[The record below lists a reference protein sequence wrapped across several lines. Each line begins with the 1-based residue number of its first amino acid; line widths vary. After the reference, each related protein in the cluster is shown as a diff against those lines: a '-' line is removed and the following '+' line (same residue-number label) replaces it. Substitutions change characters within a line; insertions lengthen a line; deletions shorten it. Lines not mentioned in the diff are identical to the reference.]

1 MRRRRLSLSTL
12 TASTIAAMLLLSI
25 AIIYA
30 GISWY
35 SDRIEAELLDKL
47 PPQVSQAYRDISTG
61 KTPNRDDLMQFVA
74 QLPAFNEAG
83 DMRLY
88 ASLVGFSLLAAVF
101 CSLIGYWLAR
111 RISRPLEIL
120 TTATDD
126 LRGGDFSVRIPAMGK
141 GASEIAALT
150 DTFNALAA
158 DLDSMEK
165 RLRFNTMAVAHELR
179 TPLTVLQGTIQGML
193 DGVFPLEE
201 GRLRLLLSQVE
212 GLARLVEDLRMLSLA
227 TAQKL
232 VTERSRVDL
241 AVQAEKLIDSARPLL
256 TAAGLTVETELNP
269 ARTKADPLRL
279 RQAMLALV
287 ENCCRYA
294 ASGRVMRC
302 ETGRLG
308 DHETFVRILDR
319 GPGLPDDVVSRSPFG
334 MFITGD
340 PSRSRATGGT
350 GLGLSVVEAIAR
362 AHDGRLQLEHRQ
374 GGGASIT
381 IVLPCDPES

>member
-1 MRRRRLSLSTL
+1 MKTRRLSLSTL
-12 TASTIAAMLLLSI
+12 TALTIVAMLLLSI
-25 AIIYA
+25 AITYA

-35 SDRIEAELLDKL
+35 SDRIETELLDKL
-47 PPQVSQAYRDISTG
+47 PSRLSQAYRDISTG
-61 KTPNRDDLMQFVA
+61 KTPNQDDLMQFVA
-74 QLPAFNEAG
+74 QLPAFNDAG
-83 DMRLY
+83 NARLY
-88 ASLVGFSLLAAVF
+88 VSIIGFSLLAALL
-101 CSLIGYWLAR
+101 CGLIGYWLAR

-120 TTATDD
+120 TLATDD
-126 LRGGDFSVRIPAMGK
+126 LRRGDFSVRIPMGK
-141 GASEIAALT
+141 GASEIATLT

-158 DLDSMEK
+158 DLDKMEK

-201 GRLRLLLSQVE
+201 SRLRLLLSQAE

-241 AVQAEKLIDSARPLL
+241 AVHAEKLIDSARPLVA
-256 TAAGLTVETELNP
+256 AAGMTIESELGP
-269 ARTKADPLRL
+269 ARAKADSLRL

-294 ASGRVMRC
+294 ASGGVMRC

-308 DHETFVRILDR
+308 NHEVFVRILDR
-319 GPGLPDDVVSRSPFG
+319 GPGLPDDVFHRSPFG

-340 PSRSRATGGT
+340 PSRSRTTGGT

-362 AHDGRLQLEHRQ
+362 AHDGRLMLDQRE
-374 GGGASIT
+374 GGGASMT
-381 IVLPCDPES
+381 IVLPCDSDT

>member
-1 MRRRRLSLSTL
+1 MKKRRFSLSTL
-12 TASTIAAMLLLSI
+12 TALTTVAMLLLSV

-35 SDRIEAELLDKL
+35 SDRIETDLLAKL
-47 PPQVSQAYRDISTG
+47 PSKLSQAYRDISAG
-61 KTPNRDDLMQFVA
+61 RTPDQNDLMQFVA
-74 QLPAFNEAG
+74 QLPAFNDEG
-83 DMRLY
+83 NTRLY
-88 ASLVGFSLLAAVF
+88 ASLIGFSLLAAVL
-101 CSLIGYWLAR
+101 CGLIGYWLAR

-120 TTATDD
+120 TSATDN
-126 LRGGDFSVRIPAMGK
+126 LRRGDFSVRIPAMGK
-141 GASEIAALT
+141 GASEIATLT

-158 DLDSMEK
+158 DLDKMER

-179 TPLTVLQGTIQGML
+179 TPLTVLQGTVQGML

-201 GRLRLLLSQVE
+201 SRLRLLLSQAE

-227 TAQKL
+227 TAQQL
-232 VTERSRVDL
+232 VTERSRIDL
-241 AVQAEKLIDSARPLL
+241 AVQAEKLIDSARPLV
-256 TAAGLTVETELNP
+256 TAAGITIETDLNP
-269 ARTKADPLRL
+269 AHARADSLRL

-294 ASGRVMRC
+294 ASGGIIRC
-302 ETGRLG
+302 ETGRIG
-308 DHETFVRILDR
+308 DHEVFVRILDR
-319 GPGLPDDVVSRSPFG
+319 GPGLPDDVFHRSPFG

-362 AHDGRLQLEHRQ
+362 AHDGRLQLDPRD

-381 IVLPCDPES
+381 IVLPGDSEV